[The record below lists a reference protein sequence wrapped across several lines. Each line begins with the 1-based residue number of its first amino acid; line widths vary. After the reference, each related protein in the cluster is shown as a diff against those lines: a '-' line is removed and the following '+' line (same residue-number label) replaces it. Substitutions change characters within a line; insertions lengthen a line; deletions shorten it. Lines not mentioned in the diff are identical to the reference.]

1 MCYYFHYT
9 NHYTNL
15 ETESYK
21 FLEECLKYSMLP
33 VADVSAHYA
42 AFQAIIAAFVAVN
55 SRFEINISTALRNK
69 VYIVEFRIHTRCI
82 LLCEMCRCVGISAY
96 TFVC

>member
-1 MCYYFHYT
+1 M
-9 NHYTNL
+9 NL

-33 VADVSAHYA
+33 VADVLAHYT

-55 SRFEINISTALRNK
+55 SRFEINISTGLRNK
-69 VYIVEFRIHTRCI
+69 VYIACDVHLHC
-82 LLCEMCRCVGISAY
+82 L
-96 TFVC
+96 